1 MIGHSG
7 SCPTSGGQF
16 KSGAIHLVTRVGIRL
31 ILCGAGEVVCESGH
45 CTLGAVAITGGGAV
59 TQGHRSTPAEVIIG
73 VGRQV
78 DRAGFLDR
86 SWTVQCV
93 IGAGDVERS
102 LRPTESRK
110 IEDKPRF
117 SRACRYS
124 RGNPKSGSPLF
135 TNSSAPFALEVSAG
149 RYTVVP

>member
-59 TQGHRSTPAEVIIG
+59 TQGHRSTPAEVIVG
-73 VGRQV
+73 VGGQVVFGILDCGRQTV
-78 DRAGFLDR
+78 VAVSVGGIVLGHAAAHGFLDNLYAVVR
-86 SWTVQCV
+86 VV
-93 IGAGDVERS
+93 HRLGDCQTQAFRIIYCTLLV
-102 LRPTESRK
+102 P
-110 IEDKPRF
+110 P
-117 SRACRYS
+117 
-124 RGNPKSGSPLF
+124 
-135 TNSSAPFALEVSAG
+135 
-149 RYTVVP
+149 YTQSKTA